1 MTAKTAKTVPAKPN
15 MTTYLLNMQDGTR
28 QKITCPTDWTV
39 TFGPLTP
46 GSKDGNNGHRGIA
59 LRIRDGVRQKA
70 VFTGVESFR
79 DTSMEIEVELVKTKE
94 EVFFREEDGERKQV
108 IVNGSIKE
116 WANPDAPGQREAPRS
131 NMPQVLNALPLEIRR
146 G

>member
-1 MTAKTAKTVPAKPN
+1 MKTKVAQPAAN
-15 MTTYLLNMQDGTR
+15 MTTYLLNMKDGTR
-28 QKITCPTDWTV
+28 QKITCPTEWTV

-46 GSKDGNNGHRGIA
+46 GSKDSNNGYHGIA
-59 LRIRDGVRQKA
+59 LRIRDGQRQKA

-79 DTSMEIEVELVKTKE
+79 DMSMAVEVELIKSKE

-108 IVNGSIKE
+108 VVNGSIKE
-116 WANPDAPGQREAPRS
+116 WSNPDAPGTREAPRS
-131 NMPQVLNALPLEIRR
+131 NMPQVLNALEVRR